1 MDTRFFGPSG
11 WQLMHS
17 VASTFSKKNAVH
29 YKQFFTAI
37 PYILPCR
44 FCRESSQ
51 KFVAEMPPVAIDS
64 REDLEE
70 WVYQLH
76 DKVNDKLLRQEKQ
89 GEITGVS
96 VEPSP
101 SLEQVRQKYR
111 AILGKKID
119 GFLGMDFLAAI
130 QYNFKNNTESD
141 RDNHYANFWN
151 SLKHIYPIVEDRIHF
166 LDYVSVKDYPNHL
179 AWFHSILKKIYP
191 SAPTYRS
198 LALLCAHYQSKC
210 SSKTYRGKTCRL
222 VVHGTQ
228 KARVKQRDPKKVKKS
243 VHARLVDL

>member
-17 VASTFSKKNAVH
+17 IASTFSRKHANYYRH
-29 YKQFFTAI
+29 FFEAI

-51 KFVAEMPPVAIDS
+51 QFVKELPTIPVDTREAI
-64 REDLEE
+64 EE
-70 WVYQLH
+70 WVYKLH
-76 DKVNDKLLRQEKQ
+76 DKVNDKLLRQEKA
-89 GEITGVS
+89 GEITGVV

-101 SLEQVRQKYR
+101 SLEQVRQLYR
-111 AILGKKID
+111 SVAKKEIK

-130 QYNFKNNTESD
+130 QYNYRNNTESN
-141 RDNHYANFWN
+141 RDAMYSQFWTA
-151 SLKHIYPIVEDRIHF
+151 LKHIYPIVEARKHF
-166 LDYVSVKDYPNHL
+166 LDFSKNGRQL
-179 AWFHSILKKIYP
+179 AWFHEILSSVYP
-191 SAPTYRS
+191 EAPSYRS
-198 LALLCAHYQSKC
+198 LALICAHYQSKC
-210 SSKTYRGKTCRL
+210 MSKIYRGKTCRL

-228 KARVKQRDPKKVKKS
+228 KARVKQRDPKKIKKF